1 MFLTFLGNV
10 WAIFKKDV
18 RVWLRHPSNILI
30 TFLPPLALLL
40 VGALGSS
47 AVGHSPVALVR
58 QDNGP
63 DGVQMSQIFHDADV
77 FRIQDVD
84 TQQAQVLLKN
94 LDVVAVIT
102 ISPDFT
108 RRVQAHESAP
118 IDVTVNNLNL
128 DFTNDIRRSVPDVI
142 TQFYSAQPGGG
153 SIKVMPHE
161 HDLRPRD
168 IELFEYSVL
177 PTIIFLLTISGLVT
191 GGLTT
196 AREWESLTVKELLLS
211 PVTRSAIIIGKVLSS
226 FATTFC
232 FGVLVVCLSYAAGWI
247 RPEGVYW
254 LSALLIIALISL
266 LSSGLGI
273 AVGAVI
279 QRVQPL
285 SPVSVNIGMYLFFLA
300 GGVGVLAFEP
310 VALQNIAAFIPLTY
324 GRHALE
330 MAIFYHSSD
339 QLGRDVVVLC
349 LSVLVAVILSIL
361 AIRKASSNHRW
372 TG

>member
-1 MFLTFLGNV
+1 MLLTFMENV
-10 WAIFKKDV
+10 WTIFRKDV
-18 RVWLRHPSNILI
+18 RVWSRHPSNILI

-40 VGALGSS
+40 VGALGSA

-58 QDNGP
+58 LDNGP
-63 DGVQMSQIFHDADV
+63 DGARMVQIFHNADV

-84 TQQAQVLLKN
+84 AMQAQVLLKN

-102 ISPDFT
+102 IPPDFT
-108 RRVQAHESAP
+108 QRVRAHESSP
-118 IDVTVNNLNL
+118 IDVTINNLNL

-142 TQFYSAQPGGG
+142 TQFYASQGRASLIGV
-153 SIKVMPHE
+153 SLRE
-161 HDLRPRD
+161 HDLRDRD

-177 PTIIFLLTISGLVT
+177 PTIVFLLTISGLVT

-196 AREWESLTVKELLLS
+196 AREWESQTVKELLLS
-211 PVTRSAIIIGKVLSS
+211 PAMRGAIIIGKVLAS

-232 FGVLVVCLSYAAGWI
+232 FGVLVICLGYAAGWV

-254 LSALLIIALISL
+254 LSALLVIALLSL
-266 LSSGLGI
+266 LSSGVGI
-273 AVGAVI
+273 AVGVMI

-285 SPVSVNIGMYLFFLA
+285 SPIAVNIGMYLFFLA

-310 VALQNIAAFIPLTY
+310 VVLQNIAAFIPLTY

-339 QLGRDVVVLC
+339 QLVRDVVVLC
-349 LSVLVAVILSIL
+349 ISVLIAVSLGIL
-361 AIRKASSNHRW
+361 AMRRGIA
-372 TG
+372 G

>member
-1 MFLTFLGNV
+1 
-10 WAIFKKDV
+10 
-18 RVWLRHPSNILI
+18 
-30 TFLPPLALLL
+30 
-40 VGALGSS
+40 
-47 AVGHSPVALVR
+47 
-58 QDNGP
+58 
-63 DGVQMSQIFHDADV
+63 
-77 FRIQDVD
+77 
-84 TQQAQVLLKN
+84 
-94 LDVVAVIT
+94 
-102 ISPDFT
+102 
-108 RRVQAHESAP
+108 
-118 IDVTVNNLNL
+118 
-128 DFTNDIRRSVPDVI
+128 VI

-153 SIKVMPHE
+153 SIKVIPHE

-211 PVTRSAIIIGKVLSS
+211 PVTRSAIIIGKVLAS

-254 LSALLIIALISL
+254 LSALLIVALISL

-310 VALQNIAAFIPLTY
+310 VVLQNIAAFIPLTY

-349 LSVLVAVILSIL
+349 LSVLAAVILSIL